1 MSEKEAILSCQN
13 LYKRF
18 GGVLAVDNV
27 NLTLNK
33 GDILGLVGENGAGKT
48 TLIKLLTGEYQKDTG
63 RVFNCGVE
71 VSWSDSYKALI
82 SGVGLV
88 HQKPL

>member
-18 GGVLAVDNV
+18 GGVLAVDKV

-33 GDILGLVGENGAGKT
+33 GIYSAWSERMGPE
-48 TLIKLLTGEYQKDTG
+48 KLL
-63 RVFNCGVE
+63 
-71 VSWSDSYKALI
+71 
-82 SGVGLV
+82 
-88 HQKPL
+88 